1 MKEEIYNGNI
11 FLYAKTIFSQGL
23 PTIVITT
30 NGVVR
35 SDGQAVMGSGIA
47 KYANDNL
54 TPVVSMIYQKH
65 TIADELGVLIKKHG
79 NHSFFLGAWHDK
91 KVDMDYYIVTMPT
104 KEHWKNNSDIQLIK
118 RSCNELIWYA
128 DKYHLY
134 DIYLPAPGC
143 GCGNLSWDT
152 VYPEISM
159 ILDERFHCVH
169 PDKLMCSKVS
179 ENKKPECEEKILS
192 FRGNYFFLSNF
203 YDAPIIY
210 EGISYH
216 NTEAAFQAQKCT
228 SEEEKKVFSVLSPK
242 DAKRQG
248 KKVILRSDWED
259 IKISK
264 MEEIIHCKF
273 MQHYDLAQKLIA
285 TGNAYLEEGNQ
296 WGDKFWG
303 TVNGTGENMLGKILM
318 KERDI
323 LRKSELPK

>member
-23 PTIVITT
+23 PTIAITT
-30 NGVVR
+30 NEVVK
-35 SDGQAVMGSGIA
+35 SDGQAVMGRGIA
-47 KYANDNL
+47 KYANDKL

-65 TIADELGVLIKKHG
+65 TIADELGNLIKKHG
-79 NHSFFLGAWHDK
+79 NHSFFLGVWHDNE
-91 KVDMDYYIVTMPT
+91 VNMDYYIVTMPT

-128 DKYHLY
+128 DKYHLH

-152 VYPEISM
+152 VYPEISV
-159 ILDERFHCVH
+159 ILDDRFHCVH
-169 PDKLMCSKVS
+169 PDTLMLSKVS
-179 ENKKPECEEKILS
+179 ENKKPACEEKILS

-228 SEEEKKVFSVLSPK
+228 SKEEKYYV
-242 DAKRQG
+242 
-248 KKVILRSDWED
+248 
-259 IKISK
+259 
-264 MEEIIHCKF
+264 
-273 MQHYDLAQKLIA
+273 
-285 TGNAYLEEGNQ
+285 
-296 WGDKFWG
+296 
-303 TVNGTGENMLGKILM
+303 
-318 KERDI
+318 
-323 LRKSELPK
+323 